1 MAGKIR
7 SQSCMAEKGERLMLR
22 ALVLRKNIDDLQE
35 QLAGMTDTDLLKN
48 EEEVRKALEEL
59 TPESTEEERSAVT
72 AMSDK
77 ADAARKEY
85 TDKRAMIEEK
95 IRAAQDELKSLE
107 KDQTPKPQ
115 SGQTQVSQ
123 PRQSPPSPR
132 SAISSSVIV
141 SSARILGSR
150 RSNMV
155 LFAYITQPGKPQTT
169 RFRLSIFR

>member
-1 MAGKIR
+1 
-7 SQSCMAEKGERLMLR
+7 MLR

-95 IRAAQDELKSLE
+95 IRAAQDELDRKS
-107 KDQTPKPQ
+107 
-115 SGQTQVSQ
+115 V
-123 PRQSPPSPR
+123 
-132 SAISSSVIV
+132 V
-141 SSARILGSR
+141 
-150 RSNMV
+150 
-155 LFAYITQPGKPQTT
+155 
-169 RFRLSIFR
+169 